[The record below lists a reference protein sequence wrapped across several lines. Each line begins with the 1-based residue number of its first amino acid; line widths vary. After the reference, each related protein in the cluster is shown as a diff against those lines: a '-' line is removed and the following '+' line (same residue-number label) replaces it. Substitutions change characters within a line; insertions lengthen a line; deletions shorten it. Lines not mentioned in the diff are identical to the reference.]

1 MPLSRWGF
9 LARLLHRISPDP
21 LKNLLW
27 MVGGTCNNKPLT
39 KRTFNLHY
47 QDELLWVWIP
57 FTKADILRRKQSIVP
72 EECLRAPCR
81 SICNHSEPPP
91 KLICV
96 AIVYMGGGATISHCP
111 ITSLKNASWARTGV
125 SRKRVLRSAHPIQKP
140 TDANQMRRQA
150 TWNHTGAWETNR
162 GKAPM
167 EEYTC
172 KDKFHMQVWTPMCSD
187 TKPTKCKHIGTRPPA
202 GMGSLRDCGI
212 VHRGKTASRDMNSA
226 HSKRNALTTAVGALD
241 EQCMLM

>member
-81 SICNHSEPPP
+81 SRCNHPVPPP
-91 KLICV
+91 MLIC
-96 AIVYMGGGATISHCP
+96 IVMIYMGGGATISHCP

-125 SRKRVLRSAHPIQKP
+125 PRSGCRALRTLSK
-140 TDANQMRRQA
+140 NL
-150 TWNHTGAWETNR
+150 
-162 GKAPM
+162 PM
-167 EEYTC
+167 
-172 KDKFHMQVWTPMCSD
+172 Q
-187 TKPTKCKHIGTRPPA
+187 TKCAQSGNMEPHKS
-202 GMGSLRDCGI
+202 MGNKPGQSTNGRIHLQR
-212 VHRGKTASRDMNSA
+212 
-226 HSKRNALTTAVGALD
+226 
-241 EQCMLM
+241 